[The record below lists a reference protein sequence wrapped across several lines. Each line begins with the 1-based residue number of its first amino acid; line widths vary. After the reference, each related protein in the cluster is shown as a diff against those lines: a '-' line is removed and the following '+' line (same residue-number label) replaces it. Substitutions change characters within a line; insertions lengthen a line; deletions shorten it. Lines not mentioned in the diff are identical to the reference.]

1 MKIEV
6 TDPPGEYSTYT
17 YSNYAVFC
25 NDPYTVIHFELS
37 HTPVIPSLSGY
48 LKWTKTLKRI
58 LKKHPEWLSPLW
70 KEAIRK
76 LPLKNEQ
83 V

>member
-58 LKKHPEWLSPLW
+58 LKKTPRMVVSSMEGSYP
-70 KEAIRK
+70 KVTFEK
-76 LPLKNEQ
+76 
-83 V
+83 